1 MIDEDEVYAHKP
13 NLQAWNRRAWH
24 AWKQQESTATVV
36 SFVLAVLLLFF
47 DPPSTAF
54 NAPSVVH
61 SKYLLVIGLI

>member
-1 MIDEDEVYAHKP
+1 MK
-13 NLQAWNRRAWH
+13 
-24 AWKQQESTATVV
+24 ESTATVV
-36 SFVLAVLLLFF
+36 SFVLAVLLLAF